1 MVHEVKYKRIVPE
14 AKLPTLATN
23 GASGYDVY
31 LLTVLDRETK
41 AVISNLELPAEILPG
56 ESVLFGTG
64 IALEIPPYLHAAVL
78 SRTGLA
84 VKHNIEVGYSGAII
98 DSDYRGEIT
107 ILPDHL
113 PLVTLTKPGLIRIF
127 DNGGKKRI
135 IDFSMF
141 GFLEVKPE
149 DEGII
154 LLAE

>member
-1 MVHEVKYKRIVPE
+1 MRLRVHTIEKTLFDGEIKSLT
-14 AKLPTLATN
+14 LPT
-23 GASGYDVY
+23 
-31 LLTVLDRETK
+31 
-41 AVISNLELPAEILPG
+41 
-56 ESVLFGTG
+56 ES
-64 IALEIPPYLHAAVL
+64 
-78 SRTGLA
+78 
-84 VKHNIEVGYSGAII
+84 
-98 DSDYRGEIT
+98 GEIT

-127 DNGGKKRI
+127 DNEGKKHI